1 MERPKDDA
9 KLIEELRAQRP
20 RPRDEFAAE
29 LDERATAGFPRR
41 GLLES
46 VAAAPARVLAR
57 MRAVPPRRVVL
68 GAGAASLTVLAVVAA
83 FALIGDNRSSEQLS
97 GGNLLSLSEG
107 DRAGEAADELPGVAA
122 PLYGRAISP
131 ADGGGTQNSA
141 PVPEGSAS
149 AAGNRVVER
158 WSKVFIGAPAADV
171 PAVASEVL
179 AVADGNDGIVMSSTV
194 REGDEAGDNLAD
206 ANFELLIPSGRVGEA
221 VESFSSL
228 GDVISRRDS
237 TDDITDLTTK
247 SKGRARESR
256 ARAEGLLA
264 QLAEVTTDAGRKAIE
279 SELRQERRE
288 LTRLR
293 ARLDRLGKRAR
304 LSRVSVR
311 IVGDGASSGA
321 RWGIGDALDVAGH
334 ALAVAAGVAIIGLA
348 VIGPIALL
356 VLLAWLARRAWLA
369 LSRRRA
375 LS

>member
-1 MERPKDDA
+1 MERPNDDA
-9 KLIEELRAQRP
+9 KLIEELRALRP
-20 RPRDEFAAE
+20 RPRDEFTAE
-29 LDERATAGFPRR
+29 LDERATAGFQRR
-41 GLLES
+41 GPLES
-46 VAAAPARVLAR
+46 AAATSTRVLAR
-57 MRAVPPRRVVL
+57 MRAMPRRRVVL
-68 GAGAASLTVLAVVAA
+68 VAGAASLTVIAAAAA
-83 FALIGDNRSSEQLS
+83 FTLSGDNRSSEQVS

-107 DRAGEAADELPGVAA
+107 DTAREAADELPGDAA
-122 PLYGRAISP
+122 PLSDRAISP
-131 ADGGGTQNSA
+131 ADGGGTQNSS

-149 AAGNRVVER
+149 DRVVER

-221 VESFSSL
+221 MESFSSL

-256 ARAEGLLA
+256 ARAEILLA

-279 SELRQERRE
+279 AELRQERRE

-334 ALAVAAGVAIIGLA
+334 ALAVAAGVAIIGLV

-356 VLLAWLARRAWLA
+356 LLLAWLARRAWLA

-375 LS
+375 LD